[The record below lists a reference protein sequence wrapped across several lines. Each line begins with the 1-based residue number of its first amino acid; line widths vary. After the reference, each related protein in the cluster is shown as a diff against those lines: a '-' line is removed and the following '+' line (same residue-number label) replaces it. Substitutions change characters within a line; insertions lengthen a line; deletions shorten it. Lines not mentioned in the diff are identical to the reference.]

1 MAVDV
6 DTSHGVRA
14 GTPRFL
20 FQMPEGNLPWD
31 VASDGERFLVSVPV
45 VKSTSR
51 MLDLV
56 VNWPATLKK

>member
-1 MAVDV
+1 
-6 DTSHGVRA
+6 
-14 GTPRFL
+14 
-20 FQMPEGNLPWD
+20 MPEGTLPWD
-31 VASDGERFLVSVPV
+31 VTSDGERFLVSVPV